1 MIKITLEPARNGVI
15 KRVTDDNYGG
25 AKQSVTILDVYENGS
40 ESNKFGYVMRFF
52 YDLCEDLGMDLGNK
66 FDREVLT
73 FTKDWGSHYEATIF
87 EVDSKISEL
96 EAEIELLKE
105 WKKQQKENAQ

>member
-25 AKQSVTILDVYENGS
+25 ANQSVTTLDVYEKGP
-40 ESNKFGYVMRFF
+40 EGNKFGHVMRFF
-52 YDLCEDLGMDLGNK
+52 YDLCEDLDLDLGNK

-73 FTKDWGSHYEATIF
+73 FTKDWGSHYEATQS

-105 WKKQQKENAQ
+105 WKKQQENDQ